1 MGYSFSHLS
10 HVTEGQGPLVAETI
24 LSLRYA
30 ELQTSSFWGVARG
43 SLSGTVVPIPA
54 PWESQIVLR
63 SLWAKLL
70 TEAIGVHALQFIG
83 DAALVPIYELDDA
96 VAGGRLQRAGGVFAA
111 AAAGGKCALGAVAG
125 AIPGLDLV

>member
-1 MGYSFSHLS
+1 MEKRGI
-10 HVTEGQGPLVAETI
+10 LVAETI

-30 ELQTSSFWGVARG
+30 DLQTSSFWGVARG
-43 SLSGTVVPIPA
+43 SLSGTAVPIPA

-70 TEAIGVHALQFIG
+70 TEAIGVHALQLVG

-96 VAGGRLQRAGGVFAA
+96 IAGSRLQCAGGVFAA
-111 AAAGGKCALGAVAG
+111 AAVGGGSTFGAVAS